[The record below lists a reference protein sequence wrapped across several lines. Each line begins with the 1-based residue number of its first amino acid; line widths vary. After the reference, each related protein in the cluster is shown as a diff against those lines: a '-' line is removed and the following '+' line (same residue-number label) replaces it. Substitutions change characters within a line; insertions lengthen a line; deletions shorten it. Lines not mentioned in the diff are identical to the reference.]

1 MVKRNTNFKQMFLAD
16 DTLINGID
24 SKIHS
29 FNNNTNN
36 LGYIPY
42 QNQSCVECNNLKDSE
57 KLPFPEAIRDSNGNI
72 NTTIND
78 ESTSHSESS
87 SDDDGDNGG
96 NNPNGERFPPSSY
109 EENNDTNDSS
119 LNQRN
124 TQPQSN
130 GEISYNSLNQRII
143 QPLQNYSPSSSSNES
158 DSENPNRIL
167 NFQNFNSRHEYSPQI
182 SPIDNIL
189 PHPNINQ
196 DNSNAQIVNSSQ
208 TEMDITNNR
217 DRISQQNED
226 LAGGEEQFTA
236 PLHDEQFKDINNQ
249 NISQSRR
256 SANKM
261 KRLKSKIRMK
271 KDDAQRK
278 LKKVLSPIKESRA
291 SKMHDEKALD
301 KDEEMLSDIEEQH
314 ENIEDVRKKR
324 NKNDI
329 SNLSRIR
336 NQQKR
341 KEKMKLLKLKQQRQR
356 KLEKVLNPIKESRA
370 SKMHDEKA
378 LDEDEEMLSDIEEQ
392 HENIED
398 VRKKRNKNDISNLS
412 RIRKQ
417 QKRKEKMKLLKLKQ
431 QRLKQLYFENKNRK
445 IERHQPDGEIETFID
460 NKSNV
465 VKDDENQTEDNS
477 KRPTI
482 QLRKFAY
489 GTMPEQE
496 NISKPEIRVA
506 KFADQKHFKDEENI
520 SNNLEYL
527 CELCMMK
534 FPKYSSLKQH
544 LLENHEKE
552 QYKIEFPD
560 KGKYLALG
568 RKVKHNNDGNK
579 FFYENFNMNNEDA
592 TDLTSY
598 WCSKCQKFFKSFR
611 SMQRHIHK
619 HENGEATAKRSITKD
634 RPIRKN
640 KKIFY
645 EAY

>member
-301 KDEEMLSDIEEQH
+301 
-314 ENIEDVRKKR
+314 
-324 NKNDI
+324 
-329 SNLSRIR
+329 
-336 NQQKR
+336 
-341 KEKMKLLKLKQQRQR
+341 
-356 KLEKVLNPIKESRA
+356 
-370 SKMHDEKA
+370 
-378 LDEDEEMLSDIEEQ
+378 EDEEMLSDIEEQ

-417 QKRKEKMKLLKLKQ
+417 QKRKEKMKLLKQKQ

>member
-336 NQQKR
+336 
-341 KEKMKLLKLKQQRQR
+341 
-356 KLEKVLNPIKESRA
+356 
-370 SKMHDEKA
+370 
-378 LDEDEEMLSDIEEQ
+378 
-392 HENIED
+392 
-398 VRKKRNKNDISNLS
+398 
-412 RIRKQ
+412 KQ

>member
-87 SDDDGDNGG
+87 SDEDGDNGG

-278 LKKVLSPIKESRA
+278 LKKVLNPIKESRA

-301 KDEEMLSDIEEQH
+301 K
-314 ENIEDVRKKR
+314 
-324 NKNDI
+324 
-329 SNLSRIR
+329 
-336 NQQKR
+336 
-341 KEKMKLLKLKQQRQR
+341 
-356 KLEKVLNPIKESRA
+356 
-370 SKMHDEKA
+370 
-378 LDEDEEMLSDIEEQ
+378 DEEMLSDIEEQ

>member
-301 KDEEMLSDIEEQH
+301 
-314 ENIEDVRKKR
+314 
-324 NKNDI
+324 
-329 SNLSRIR
+329 
-336 NQQKR
+336 
-341 KEKMKLLKLKQQRQR
+341 
-356 KLEKVLNPIKESRA
+356 
-370 SKMHDEKA
+370 
-378 LDEDEEMLSDIEEQ
+378 EDEEMLSDIEEQ